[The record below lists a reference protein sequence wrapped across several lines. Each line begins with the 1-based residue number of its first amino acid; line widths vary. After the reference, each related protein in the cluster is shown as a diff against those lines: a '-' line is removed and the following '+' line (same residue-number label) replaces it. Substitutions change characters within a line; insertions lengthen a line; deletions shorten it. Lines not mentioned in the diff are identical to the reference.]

1 MAGEFCQI
9 YFWAVINNCCSN
21 TVKQVW
27 HLELA
32 DNIPAKLNSIEE
44 VELTNKPVFLP
55 SKASYCE
62 TPSIDCVLLTL
73 HLQVGCELSYH
84 LLR

>member
-55 SKASYCE
+55 SKASYCGN
-62 TPSIDCVLLTL
+62 T
-73 HLQVGCELSYH
+73 YN
-84 LLR
+84 